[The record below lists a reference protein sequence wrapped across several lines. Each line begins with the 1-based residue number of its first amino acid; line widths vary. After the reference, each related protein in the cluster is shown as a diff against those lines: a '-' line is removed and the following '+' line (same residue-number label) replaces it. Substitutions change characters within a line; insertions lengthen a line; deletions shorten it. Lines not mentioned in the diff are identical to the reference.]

1 MNFWSAEPDRTPTH
15 RPWLPL
21 RIHNN
26 LSNILSFLSR
36 CYSFFYLDDEKD
48 DETRGMIKVFFFS
61 FFFLSLSLSLR
72 LPLLVRH
79 ETSPKR
85 NGRFNFPM
93 WTFERVE
100 RWSVYNVVC
109 FFLSLRKEKRR
120 EKKGKERKR
129 RVKEREGCS
138 EKGKRSILVF
148 FFERT
153 YSLAVYRFIS
163 IFYHTRVYTTS
174 IARIHVQSLCGPREE
189 YNFSR
194 VSYTVCMCFFFSVAL
209 RIQLCNEKNVFR
221 ENNYRRLIDFFKNFF
236 SLFTR
241 SNETRIYN
249 KKLPFEN
256 GRRGKRKKERKKK
269 EEEEEE
275 AKHFIHGTIAY
286 TVNHS
291 SIKVPCALR
300 LYTMFLIVCLYVCSY
315 FCINLR
321 DSLCSLPSLLSSRAK
336 YNGAL
341 YLRFSLAFFFF
352 LLESSSPYWIS
363 FRLIKNL
370 RI

>member
-61 FFFLSLSLSLR
+61 FFLSLSLSLSLR

-269 EEEEEE
+269 
-275 AKHFIHGTIAY
+275 KKKKKKRNI
-286 TVNHS
+286 
-291 SIKVPCALR
+291 
-300 LYTMFLIVCLYVCSY
+300 LYTARLRTLWIILALKFLARYVCTRCSSLY
-315 FCINLR
+315 AYMFVPIFVLIFVIRCVLFLR
-321 DSLCSLPSLLSSRAK
+321 C
-336 YNGAL
+336 
-341 YLRFSLAFFFF
+341 
-352 LLESSSPYWIS
+352 
-363 FRLIKNL
+363 
-370 RI
+370 

>member
-48 DETRGMIKVFFFS
+48 DETRGMIKVFFFFLFS
-61 FFFLSLSLSLR
+61 LSLSLSLR

-174 IARIHVQSLCGPREE
+174 IARIHVQSLCDPREE

-221 ENNYRRLIDFFKNFF
+221 ENNYRRLIDFLKIFLTFHEIERDKTFF
-236 SLFTR
+236 R
-241 SNETRIYN
+241 KWAAR
-249 KKLPFEN
+249 K
-256 GRRGKRKKERKKK
+256 KKERKKKK

>member
-1 MNFWSAEPDRTPTH
+1 MYACVRACERERVMWYIE
-15 RPWLPL
+15 
-21 RIHNN
+21 
-26 LSNILSFLSR
+26 
-36 CYSFFYLDDEKD
+36 LDDERVWVCKRPD
-48 DETRGMIKVFFFS
+48 YLFLDSKWIFEARSPIERQRTGPDCPCVYTTIFRTFYPFYHVAILFFTSMTRKMTKREGWSKCFFFL
-61 FFFLSLSLSLR
+61 FFSLSLSLSLSLR

-174 IARIHVQSLCGPREE
+174 IARIHVQSLCDPREE

-241 SNETRIYN
+241 SN
-249 KKLPFEN
+249 
-256 GRRGKRKKERKKK
+256 
-269 EEEEEE
+269 
-275 AKHFIHGTIAY
+275 
-286 TVNHS
+286 V
-291 SIKVPCALR
+291 
-300 LYTMFLIVCLYVCSY
+300 
-315 FCINLR
+315 
-321 DSLCSLPSLLSSRAK
+321 
-336 YNGAL
+336 
-341 YLRFSLAFFFF
+341 
-352 LLESSSPYWIS
+352 
-363 FRLIKNL
+363 
-370 RI
+370 